1 MKIWRLPIENVLIK
15 ELKAEIQF
23 LKNENINLKKQ
34 QVGINKAK
42 ELYLGILQEF
52 PALIWRANTE
62 KLCDYFN
69 TTWLQFT
76 GRTMEEEYGY
86 GWAEGVHPDDLDRCI
101 EIYNLN
107 FDQRKSFSM
116 EYRLKNADQEYR
128 WILDIG
134 RPYYDFDGT
143 FLGYIGSCYD
153 FTERKNTQEKLEAIQ
168 SEMKVI
174 VQAIEQTNE
183 MVRITDK
190 DSIITYVNDAVV
202 TETDYTKE
210 ELIGQRSSIFKSGKQ
225 DETFY
230 KDLWDTVLSGNIY
243 KKVIINRRKDGTLYH
258 EEQTITPV
266 FDEQKNLYFVSTGHN
281 ISERIEVEKKLH
293 SLATKDTLTG
303 VYNRYSLNKEID
315 INIKKYECYENIFS
329 LLMLDIDHFK
339 NINDTYGHDV
349 GDLVLKEL
357 CFVIEN
363 LIRETDIFGRW
374 GGEEFLLIL
383 PKISKDEAISIATR
397 IRNIIENH
405 SFNNIPQ
412 VTVSIGISVYNESIK
427 KEIFLKDVDDALYKA
442 KNIGRNRVEFK

>member
-1 MKIWRLPIENVLIK
+1 MPIQNILIE
-15 ELKAEIQF
+15 ELKNEIQF
-23 LKNENINLKKQ
+23 LKNENIYLKKQ
-34 QVGINKAK
+34 QIEINKAK
-42 ELYLGILQEF
+42 EFYLGILEEF

-76 GRTMEEEYGY
+76 GKTMEEEYGY
-86 GWAEGVHPDDLDRCI
+86 GWAEGVHPDDLDKCV

-134 RPYYDFDGT
+134 RPYYDLDGT

-153 FTERKNTQEKLEAIQ
+153 ITERKDTQEKLESIQ

-174 VQAIEQTNE
+174 VQAIEQTKE

-190 DSIITYVNDAVV
+190 NSIITYVNEAVV
-202 TETDYTKE
+202 TETVYSKE
-210 ELIGQRSSIFKSGKQ
+210 ELIGQKSSIFKSGKQ
-225 DETFY
+225 DESFY
-230 KDLWDTVLSGNIY
+230 RNLWNTILSRNIY
-243 KKVIINRRKDGTLYH
+243 KNVIINKRKDGTLYH

-266 FDEQKNLYFVSTGHN
+266 FDEQNSLFFVSTGHD

-293 SLATKDTLTG
+293 SLATKDSLTG

-315 INIKKYECYENIFS
+315 TNIKKYERYADIFS
-329 LLMLDIDHFK
+329 LLMIDIDYFK
-339 NINDTYGHDV
+339 NVNDTYGHDV
-349 GDLVLKEL
+349 GDLVLKEI
-357 CFVIEN
+357 CSVIEN

-383 PKISKDEAISIATR
+383 PKTNKDEAISMATR
-397 IRNIIENH
+397 IKNIIEEH
-405 SFNNIPQ
+405 KFDYIPQ
-412 VTVSIGISVYNESIK
+412 VTVSIGVSVYNKSI
-427 KEIFLKDVDDALYKA
+427 ILKDVDDALYKA
-442 KNIGRNRVEFK
+442 KSTGRNRVEYK

>member
-1 MKIWRLPIENVLIK
+1 MPIQNILIE
-15 ELKAEIQF
+15 ELKNEIQF
-23 LKNENINLKKQ
+23 LKNENIYLKKQ
-34 QVGINKAK
+34 QIEINKAK
-42 ELYLGILQEF
+42 EFYLGILEEF

-76 GRTMEEEYGY
+76 GKTMEEEYGY
-86 GWAEGVHPDDLDRCI
+86 GWAEGVHPDDLDKCV

-116 EYRLKNADQEYR
+116 EYRLKNVNQEYH

-134 RPYYDFDGT
+134 RPYYDLDGT

-153 FTERKNTQEKLEAIQ
+153 ITEQKNTQEKLETIQ

-190 DSIITYVNDAVV
+190 DAIITYVNDAVI
-202 TETDYTKE
+202 TETGYTKE
-210 ELIGQRSSIFKSGKQ
+210 ELIGQKSSIFKSGKQ
-225 DETFY
+225 DESFY
-230 KDLWDTVLSGNIY
+230 KNLWDMVLSGNIY
-243 KKVIINRRKDGTLYH
+243 KNVIINKRKDGTLYH

-266 FDEQKNLYFVSTGHN
+266 FDEQNNLSFVSTGHD

-293 SLATKDTLTG
+293 TLATRDTLTG

-315 INIKKYECYENIFS
+315 INIKKYERYEDIFG

-339 NINDTYGHDV
+339 NVNDTYGHDV

-357 CFVIEN
+357 CSVIEN
-363 LIRETDIFGRW
+363 LIRETDVFGRW

-383 PKISKDEAISIATR
+383 PKTNKDEAISIATR
-397 IRNIIENH
+397 IKNIIEEH
-405 SFNNIPQ
+405 KFDYIPQ
-412 VTVSIGISVYNESIK
+412 VTVSIGVSVYNQSVK
-427 KEIFLKDVDDALYKA
+427 KEIFLKDVDDALYRA
-442 KNIGRNRVEFK
+442 KSTGRNRVEYK

>member
-1 MKIWRLPIENVLIK
+1 
-15 ELKAEIQF
+15 
-23 LKNENINLKKQ
+23 
-34 QVGINKAK
+34 
-42 ELYLGILQEF
+42 
-52 PALIWRANTE
+52 
-62 KLCDYFN
+62 
-69 TTWLQFT
+69 
-76 GRTMEEEYGY
+76 
-86 GWAEGVHPDDLDRCI
+86 
-101 EIYNLN
+101 
-107 FDQRKSFSM
+107 
-116 EYRLKNADQEYR
+116 
-128 WILDIG
+128 LDIG

-383 PKISKDEAISIATR
+383 PKTSKDEAILIATR
-397 IRNIIENH
+397 IKNIIENH

>member
-1 MKIWRLPIENVLIK
+1 MPIENLLIK
-15 ELKAEIQF
+15 ELKTEIQF
-23 LKNENINLKKQ
+23 LRNENTDLKKQ
-34 QVGINKAK
+34 QIEISKAK
-42 ELYLGILQEF
+42 ELYLGILEEF

-76 GRTMEEEYGY
+76 GRTMQEEYGY
-86 GWAEGVHPDDLDRCI
+86 GWAQGVHPDDLDRCI

-116 EYRLKNADQEYR
+116 EYRLKDINQEYR

-134 RPYYDFDGT
+134 RPYYDIDGT

-153 FTERKNTQEKLEAIQ
+153 ITEQKNTHEKLEAIQ

-190 DSIITYVNDAVV
+190 DSIITYVNDAVL
-202 TETDYTKE
+202 TETDYTKQ
-210 ELIGQRSSIFKSGKQ
+210 ELIGQKSSIFKSGKQ
-225 DETFY
+225 DEIFY

-243 KKVIINRRKDGTLYH
+243 KKVIINRRKNGTLYH

-266 FDEQKNLYFVSTGHN
+266 FDEQKNLYFVSTSHN
-281 ISERIEVEKKLH
+281 ISERIEVEKKLN

-303 VYNRYSLNKEID
+303 VYNRYSLNQEID

-329 LLMLDIDHFK
+329 LLMLDVDHFK
-339 NINDTYGHDV
+339 NVNDTYGHDV

-383 PKISKDEAISIATR
+383 PKANKNEAISIATR
-397 IRNIIENH
+397 IKNIVEKHNFA
-405 SFNNIPQ
+405 SIPQ
-412 VTVSIGISVYNESIK
+412 VTVSIGVSVYNSSVK
-427 KEIFLKDVDDALYKA
+427 KEVFLKDVDKALYKA
-442 KNIGRNRVEFK
+442 KSAGRNRVEFK

>member
-1 MKIWRLPIENVLIK
+1 MPIQNILIE
-15 ELKAEIQF
+15 ELKNEIQF
-23 LKNENINLKKQ
+23 LKNENIYLKKQ
-34 QVGINKAK
+34 QIEINKAK
-42 ELYLGILQEF
+42 EFYLGILEEF

-76 GRTMEEEYGY
+76 GKTMEEEYGY
-86 GWAEGVHPDDLDRCI
+86 GWAEGVHPDDLDKCV

-134 RPYYDFDGT
+134 RPYYDLDGT

-153 FTERKNTQEKLEAIQ
+153 ITERKDTQEKLESIQ

-174 VQAIEQTNE
+174 VQAIEQTKE

-190 DSIITYVNDAVV
+190 NSIITYVNEAVV
-202 TETDYTKE
+202 TETVYSKE
-210 ELIGQRSSIFKSGKQ
+210 ELIGQKSSIFKSGKQ
-225 DETFY
+225 DESFY
-230 KDLWDTVLSGNIY
+230 RNLWNTILSRNIY
-243 KKVIINRRKDGTLYH
+243 KNVIINKRKDGTLYH

-266 FDEQKNLYFVSTGHN
+266 FDEQNSLFFVSTGHD

-293 SLATKDTLTG
+293 SLATKDSLTG

-315 INIKKYECYENIFS
+315 TNIKKYERYADIFS
-329 LLMLDIDHFK
+329 LLMIDIDYFK
-339 NINDTYGHDV
+339 NVNDTYGHDV
-349 GDLVLKEL
+349 GDLVLKEI
-357 CFVIEN
+357 CSVIEN

-383 PKISKDEAISIATR
+383 PKTNKDEAISMATR
-397 IRNIIENH
+397 IKNIIEEH
-405 SFNNIPQ
+405 KFDYIPQ
-412 VTVSIGISVYNESIK
+412 ITVSIGVSVYNKNI
-427 KEIFLKDVDDALYKA
+427 ILKDVDDALYKA
-442 KNIGRNRVEFK
+442 KSTGRNRVEYK

>member
-1 MKIWRLPIENVLIK
+1 MQNILIE
-15 ELKAEIQF
+15 ELKREIQS
-23 LKNENINLKKQ
+23 LKNENIDLKKQ
-34 QVGINKAK
+34 QIEISKAK
-42 ELYLGILQEF
+42 ELYLGILEEF

-76 GRTMEEEYGY
+76 GRTMEQEYGY
-86 GWAEGVHPDDLDRCI
+86 GWAEGVHPDDLDRCV

-116 EYRLKNADQEYR
+116 EYRLKNANQEYH

-134 RPYYDFDGT
+134 RPYYDLDGT

-153 FTERKNTQEKLEAIQ
+153 ITEQKNTQEKLETIQ

-174 VQAIEQTNE
+174 VQAVEQTNE

-190 DSIITYVNDAVV
+190 DAIITYVNDAVI
-202 TETDYTKE
+202 TETGYAKE
-210 ELIGQRSSIFKSGKQ
+210 ELIGQKSSIFKSGKQ
-225 DETFY
+225 DESFY
-230 KDLWDTVLSGNIY
+230 KNLWDTVLSGNIY
-243 KKVIINRRKDGTLYH
+243 KNVIINKRKDGTLYH

-266 FDEQKNLYFVSTGHN
+266 FDEQNNLSFVSTGHD

-293 SLATKDTLTG
+293 TLATRDTLTG

-315 INIKKYECYENIFS
+315 INIKKYERYEDIFG

-339 NINDTYGHDV
+339 NVNDTYGHDV

-357 CFVIEN
+357 CSVIEN
-363 LIRETDIFGRW
+363 LIRETDVFGRW

-383 PKISKDEAISIATR
+383 PKTNKDEAISIATR
-397 IRNIIENH
+397 IKNIIEEH
-405 SFNNIPQ
+405 KFEYIPQ
-412 VTVSIGISVYNESIK
+412 VTVSIGVSIYTQSIK

-442 KNIGRNRVEFK
+442 KSTGRNRVEYK

>member
-1 MKIWRLPIENVLIK
+1 MPIQNILIE
-15 ELKAEIQF
+15 ELKNEIQF
-23 LKNENINLKKQ
+23 LKNENIYLKKQ
-34 QVGINKAK
+34 QIEINKAK
-42 ELYLGILQEF
+42 EFYLGILEEF

-76 GRTMEEEYGY
+76 GKTMEEEYGY
-86 GWAEGVHPDDLDRCI
+86 GWAEGVHPDDLDKCV

-134 RPYYDFDGT
+134 RPYYDLDGT

-153 FTERKNTQEKLEAIQ
+153 ITERKDTQEKLESIQ

-174 VQAIEQTNE
+174 VQAIEQTKE

-190 DSIITYVNDAVV
+190 DSIITYVNVAVV
-202 TETDYTKE
+202 NETVYSKE
-210 ELIGQRSSIFKSGKQ
+210 ELIGQKSSIFKSGKQ
-225 DETFY
+225 DESFY
-230 KDLWDTVLSGNIY
+230 RNLWDTILTRNIY
-243 KKVIINRRKDGTLYH
+243 KNVIINKRKDGTLYH

-266 FDEQKNLYFVSTGHN
+266 FDEQNSLFFVSTGHD

-293 SLATKDTLTG
+293 SLATKDSLTG

-315 INIKKYECYENIFS
+315 TNIKKYERYADIFS
-329 LLMLDIDHFK
+329 LLMIDIDYFK
-339 NINDTYGHDV
+339 NVNDTYGHDV

-357 CFVIEN
+357 SSVIEN

-383 PKISKDEAISIATR
+383 PKTNKDEAISMATR
-397 IRNIIENH
+397 IKNIIEEH
-405 SFNNIPQ
+405 KFDYIPQ
-412 VTVSIGISVYNESIK
+412 ITVSIGVSVYNKNI
-427 KEIFLKDVDDALYKA
+427 ILKDVDDALYKA
-442 KNIGRNRVEFK
+442 KNTGRNRVEYK

>member
-1 MKIWRLPIENVLIK
+1 MQNVLIE
-15 ELKAEIQF
+15 ELKKEIQS
-23 LKNENINLKKQ
+23 LKNENIDLKNQ
-34 QVGINKAK
+34 QIEISKAK
-42 ELYLGILQEF
+42 ELYLGILEEF

-76 GRTMEEEYGY
+76 GRTMEQEYGY
-86 GWAEGVHPDDLDRCI
+86 GWAQGVHPDDLNGCV

-116 EYRLKNADQEYR
+116 EYRLKNANQEYR

-134 RPYYDFDGT
+134 RPYYDLDGT

-153 FTERKNTQEKLEAIQ
+153 ITERKDTQEKLETIQ

-190 DSIITYVNDAVV
+190 DAIITYVNDAVI
-202 TETDYTKE
+202 TETGYTKE
-210 ELIGQRSSIFKSGKQ
+210 ELIGQKSSIFKSGKQ
-225 DETFY
+225 DESFY
-230 KDLWDTVLSGNIY
+230 KNLWDTVLFGNIY
-243 KKVIINRRKDGTLYH
+243 KNVIINKRKDGTLYH

-266 FDEQKNLYFVSTGHN
+266 FDEQNNLSFVSTGHD

-293 SLATKDTLTG
+293 TLATRDTLTG

-315 INIKKYECYENIFS
+315 INIKKYERYEDIFG

-339 NINDTYGHDV
+339 NVNDTYGHDV

-357 CFVIEN
+357 CSVIEN
-363 LIRETDIFGRW
+363 LIRETDVFGRW

-383 PKISKDEAISIATR
+383 PKTNKDEAISIATR
-397 IRNIIENH
+397 IKNIIEDH
-405 SFNNIPQ
+405 KFDYIPQ
-412 VTVSIGISVYNESIK
+412 VTVSIGLSVYSQNIK
-427 KEIFLKDVDDALYKA
+427 KEIFLKGVDDALYKA
-442 KNIGRNRVEFK
+442 KSTGRNRVEFK

>member
-1 MKIWRLPIENVLIK
+1 MQNILIE
-15 ELKAEIQF
+15 ELRREIQS
-23 LKNENINLKKQ
+23 LKNENIDLKKQ
-34 QVGINKAK
+34 QIEISKAK
-42 ELYLGILQEF
+42 ELYLGILEEF

-76 GRTMEEEYGY
+76 GRTMEQEYGY
-86 GWAEGVHPDDLDRCI
+86 GWAEGVHPDDLDRCV

-116 EYRLKNADQEYR
+116 EYRLKNANQEYH

-134 RPYYDFDGT
+134 RPYYDLDGT
-143 FLGYIGSCYD
+143 FLGYIDSCYD
-153 FTERKNTQEKLEAIQ
+153 ITEQKNTQEKLETIQ

-174 VQAIEQTNE
+174 VQAVEQTNE

-190 DSIITYVNDAVV
+190 DAIITYVNDAVI
-202 TETDYTKE
+202 TETGYTKE
-210 ELIGQRSSIFKSGKQ
+210 ELIGQKSSIFKSGKQ
-225 DETFY
+225 DESFY
-230 KDLWDTVLSGNIY
+230 KNLWDMVLSGNIY
-243 KKVIINRRKDGTLYH
+243 KNVIINKRKDGTLYH

-266 FDEQKNLYFVSTGHN
+266 FDEQNNLSFVSTGHD

-293 SLATKDTLTG
+293 TLATRDTLTG

-315 INIKKYECYENIFS
+315 INIKKYERYEDIFG

-339 NINDTYGHDV
+339 NVNDTYGHDV

-357 CFVIEN
+357 CSVIEN
-363 LIRETDIFGRW
+363 LIRETDVFGRW

-383 PKISKDEAISIATR
+383 PKTNKDEAISIATR
-397 IRNIIENH
+397 IKNIIEDH
-405 SFNNIPQ
+405 KFDYISQ
-412 VTVSIGISVYNESIK
+412 VTVSIGVSIYTQSIK

-442 KNIGRNRVEFK
+442 KSTGRNRVEYE

>member
-1 MKIWRLPIENVLIK
+1 MQNILIE
-15 ELKAEIQF
+15 ELRREIQS
-23 LKNENINLKKQ
+23 LKNENIDLKKQ
-34 QVGINKAK
+34 QIEISKAK
-42 ELYLGILQEF
+42 ELYLGILEEF

-76 GRTMEEEYGY
+76 GRTMEQEYGY
-86 GWAEGVHPDDLDRCI
+86 GWAEGVHPDDLDRCV

-116 EYRLKNADQEYR
+116 EYRLKNANQEYH

-134 RPYYDFDGT
+134 RPYYDLDGT

-153 FTERKNTQEKLEAIQ
+153 ITEQKNTQEKLETIQ

-190 DSIITYVNDAVV
+190 DAIITYVNDAVIS
-202 TETDYTKE
+202 ETGYTKE
-210 ELIGQRSSIFKSGKQ
+210 ELIGQKSSIFKSGKQ
-225 DETFY
+225 DESFY
-230 KDLWDTVLSGNIY
+230 KNLWDMVLSGNIY
-243 KKVIINRRKDGTLYH
+243 KNVIINKRKDGTLYH

-266 FDEQKNLYFVSTGHN
+266 FDEQNNLSFVSTGHD

-293 SLATKDTLTG
+293 TLATRDTLTG

-315 INIKKYECYENIFS
+315 INIKKYERYEDIFG

-339 NINDTYGHDV
+339 NVNDTYGHDV

-357 CFVIEN
+357 CSVIEN
-363 LIRETDIFGRW
+363 LIRETDVFGRW

-383 PKISKDEAISIATR
+383 PKTNKDEAISIATR
-397 IRNIIENH
+397 IKNIIEEH
-405 SFNNIPQ
+405 KFEYIPQ
-412 VTVSIGISVYNESIK
+412 VTVSIGVSVYNQSIK

-442 KNIGRNRVEFK
+442 KSTGRNRVEYK

>member
-1 MKIWRLPIENVLIK
+1 MQNILIE
-15 ELKAEIQF
+15 ELRREIQS
-23 LKNENINLKKQ
+23 LKNENIDLKKQ
-34 QVGINKAK
+34 QIEISKAK
-42 ELYLGILQEF
+42 ELYLGILEEF
-52 PALIWRANTE
+52 PALIWRVNTE

-86 GWAEGVHPDDLDRCI
+86 GWAERVHPDDLNRCV

-116 EYRLKNADQEYR
+116 EYRLKNVNQEYR

-134 RPYYDFDGT
+134 RPYYDLDGT

-153 FTERKNTQEKLEAIQ
+153 ITERKNTQEKLETIQ

-174 VQAIEQTNE
+174 VQAVEQTNE

-190 DSIITYVNDAVV
+190 DAIITYVNDAVI
-202 TETDYTKE
+202 TETGYTKE
-210 ELIGQRSSIFKSGKQ
+210 ELIGQKSSIFKSGKHDQ
-225 DETFY
+225 SFY
-230 KDLWDTVLSGNIY
+230 KNLWDTVSSGNIY
-243 KKVIINRRKDGTLYH
+243 KNVIINKRKDGTLYH

-266 FDEQKNLYFVSTGHN
+266 FDEQNNLSFVSTGHD

-293 SLATKDTLTG
+293 TLATRDTLTG

-315 INIKKYECYENIFS
+315 INIKKYERYEDIFG

-339 NINDTYGHDV
+339 NVNDTYGHDV

-357 CFVIEN
+357 CSVIEN
-363 LIRETDIFGRW
+363 LIRETDVFGRW

-383 PKISKDEAISIATR
+383 PKTNRGEATSIATR
-397 IRNIIENH
+397 IKNIIEEH
-405 SFNNIPQ
+405 KFDYIPQ
-412 VTVSIGISVYNESIK
+412 VTISIGVSVYNKSIK

-442 KNIGRNRVEFK
+442 KSTGRNRVEYK

>member
-1 MKIWRLPIENVLIK
+1 MPIENVLIK

-134 RPYYDFDGT
+134 RPYYDLDGT

-153 FTERKNTQEKLEAIQ
+153 ITERKDTQEKLESIQ

-174 VQAIEQTNE
+174 VQAIEQTKE

-190 DSIITYVNDAVV
+190 NSIITYVNEAVV
-202 TETDYTKE
+202 TETVYSKE
-210 ELIGQRSSIFKSGKQ
+210 ELIGQKSSIFKSGKQ
-225 DETFY
+225 DESFY
-230 KDLWDTVLSGNIY
+230 RNLWNTILSRNIY
-243 KKVIINRRKDGTLYH
+243 KNVIINKRKDGTLYH

-266 FDEQKNLYFVSTGHN
+266 FDEQNSLFFVSTGHD

-293 SLATKDTLTG
+293 SLATKDSLTG

-315 INIKKYECYENIFS
+315 TNIKKYERYADIFS
-329 LLMLDIDHFK
+329 LLMIDIDYFK
-339 NINDTYGHDV
+339 NVNDTYGHDV
-349 GDLVLKEL
+349 GDLVLKEI
-357 CFVIEN
+357 CSVIEN

-383 PKISKDEAISIATR
+383 PKTNKDEAISMATR
-397 IRNIIENH
+397 IKNIIEEH
-405 SFNNIPQ
+405 KFDYIPQ
-412 VTVSIGISVYNESIK
+412 ITVSIGVSVYNESI
-427 KEIFLKDVDDALYKA
+427 ILKDVDDALYKA
-442 KNIGRNRVEFK
+442 KSTGRNRVEYK

>member
-1 MKIWRLPIENVLIK
+1 MQNILIE
-15 ELKAEIQF
+15 ELKREIQS
-23 LKNENINLKKQ
+23 LKNENIDLKKQ
-34 QVGINKAK
+34 QIEISKAK
-42 ELYLGILQEF
+42 ELYLGILEEF

-76 GRTMEEEYGY
+76 GRTMEQEYGY
-86 GWAEGVHPDDLDRCI
+86 GWAEGVHPDDLDRCV

-116 EYRLKNADQEYR
+116 EYRLKNANQEYH

-134 RPYYDFDGT
+134 RPYYDLDGT

-153 FTERKNTQEKLEAIQ
+153 ITEQKNTQEKLETIQ

-190 DSIITYVNDAVV
+190 DAIITYVNDAVIS
-202 TETDYTKE
+202 ETGYTKE
-210 ELIGQRSSIFKSGKQ
+210 ELIGQKSSIFKSGKQ
-225 DETFY
+225 DESFY
-230 KDLWDTVLSGNIY
+230 KNLWDMVLSGNIY
-243 KKVIINRRKDGTLYH
+243 KNVIINKRKDGTLYH

-266 FDEQKNLYFVSTGHN
+266 FDEQNNLSFVSTGHD

-293 SLATKDTLTG
+293 TLATRDTLTG

-315 INIKKYECYENIFS
+315 INIKKYERYEDIFG

-339 NINDTYGHDV
+339 NVNDTYGHDV

-357 CFVIEN
+357 CSVIEN
-363 LIRETDIFGRW
+363 LIRETDVFGRW

-383 PKISKDEAISIATR
+383 PKTNKDEAISIATR
-397 IRNIIENH
+397 IKNIIEEH
-405 SFNNIPQ
+405 KFDYIPQ
-412 VTVSIGISVYNESIK
+412 VTVSIGVSVYNQSIK

-442 KNIGRNRVEFK
+442 KSTGRNRVEYK

>member
-1 MKIWRLPIENVLIK
+1 MQNILIE
-15 ELKAEIQF
+15 ELRREIQS
-23 LKNENINLKKQ
+23 LKNENIDLKKQ
-34 QVGINKAK
+34 QIEISKAK
-42 ELYLGILQEF
+42 ELYLGILEEF

-76 GRTMEEEYGY
+76 GRTMEQEYGY
-86 GWAEGVHPDDLDRCI
+86 GWAEGVHPDDLDRCV

-116 EYRLKNADQEYR
+116 EYRLKNANQEYH

-134 RPYYDFDGT
+134 RPYYDLDGT

-153 FTERKNTQEKLEAIQ
+153 ITEQKNTQEKLETIQ

-190 DSIITYVNDAVV
+190 DAIITYVNDAVI
-202 TETDYTKE
+202 TETGYTKE
-210 ELIGQRSSIFKSGKQ
+210 ELIGQKSSIFKSGKQ
-225 DETFY
+225 DESFY
-230 KDLWDTVLSGNIY
+230 KNLWDMVLSGNIY
-243 KKVIINRRKDGTLYH
+243 KNVIINKRKDGTLYH

-266 FDEQKNLYFVSTGHN
+266 FDEQNNLSFVSTGHD

-293 SLATKDTLTG
+293 TLATRDTLTG

-315 INIKKYECYENIFS
+315 INIKKYERYEDIFS

-339 NINDTYGHDV
+339 NVNDTYGHDV
-349 GDLVLKEL
+349 GDLVLKKL
-357 CFVIEN
+357 CSVIEN
-363 LIRETDIFGRW
+363 LIRETDVFGRW

-383 PKISKDEAISIATR
+383 PKTNKDEAISIATR
-397 IRNIIENH
+397 IKNIIEEH
-405 SFNNIPQ
+405 KFEYIPQ
-412 VTVSIGISVYNESIK
+412 VTVSIGVSVYNQSIK

-442 KNIGRNRVEFK
+442 KSTGRNRVEYK

>member
-1 MKIWRLPIENVLIK
+1 MPIENLLIK
-15 ELKAEIQF
+15 ELKTEIQF
-23 LKNENINLKKQ
+23 LRNENTDLKKQ
-34 QVGINKAK
+34 QIEISKAK
-42 ELYLGILQEF
+42 ELYLGILEEF

-86 GWAEGVHPDDLDRCI
+86 GWAEGVHPEDLDRCI

-134 RPYYDFDGT
+134 RPYYDLDGT

-190 DSIITYVNDAVV
+190 DSIITYVNDAVL
-202 TETDYTKE
+202 TETNYTKE
-210 ELIGQRSSIFKSGKQ
+210 ELIGQKSSIFKSGKQ

-266 FDEQKNLYFVSTGHN
+266 FDEQKNLYFVSTGHD

-293 SLATKDTLTG
+293 VLATIDTLTG
-303 VYNRYSLNKEID
+303 IYNRYSLNKEID
-315 INIKKYECYENIFS
+315 INIKKYEELAFINIIRDIKTLSRTEIVLISSIISNSFKEKLVCDKNDALQEEEILLQEEVMENMLSIMKKNHFS
-329 LLMLDIDHFK
+329 TRLI
-339 NINDTYGHDV
+339 G
-349 GDLVLKEL
+349 
-357 CFVIEN
+357 
-363 LIRETDIFGRW
+363 IREEGKVIV
-374 GGEEFLLIL
+374 
-383 PKISKDEAISIATR
+383 
-397 IRNIIENH
+397 
-405 SFNNIPQ
+405 FN
-412 VTVSIGISVYNESIK
+412 K
-427 KEIFLKDVDDALYKA
+427 
-442 KNIGRNRVEFK
+442 

>member
-1 MKIWRLPIENVLIK
+1 MPIQNILIE
-15 ELKAEIQF
+15 ELKNEIQF
-23 LKNENINLKKQ
+23 LKNENIYLKKQ
-34 QVGINKAK
+34 QIEINKAK
-42 ELYLGILQEF
+42 EFYLGILEEF

-62 KLCDYFN
+62 KFCDYFN

-86 GWAEGVHPDDLDRCI
+86 GWAEGVHPDDLDKCV

-134 RPYYDFDGT
+134 RPYYDLDGT

-153 FTERKNTQEKLEAIQ
+153 ITEQKDTQEKLESIQ

-174 VQAIEQTNE
+174 VQAIEQTKE

-190 DSIITYVNDAVV
+190 ESIITYVNEAVV
-202 TETDYTKE
+202 TETVYSKE
-210 ELIGQRSSIFKSGKQ
+210 ELIGQKSSIFKSGKQ
-225 DETFY
+225 DESFY
-230 KDLWDTVLSGNIY
+230 RNLWDTILSRNIY
-243 KKVIINRRKDGTLYH
+243 KNVIINKRKDGTLYH

-266 FDEQKNLYFVSTGHN
+266 FDEQNSLFFVSTGHD

-293 SLATKDTLTG
+293 SLATKDSLTG

-315 INIKKYECYENIFS
+315 TNIKKYERYADIFS
-329 LLMLDIDHFK
+329 LLMIDIDYFK
-339 NINDTYGHDV
+339 NVNDTYGHDV

-357 CFVIEN
+357 CSVIEN

-383 PKISKDEAISIATR
+383 PKTNKDEAISMATR
-397 IRNIIENH
+397 IKNIIEEH
-405 SFNNIPQ
+405 KFDYIPQ
-412 VTVSIGISVYNESIK
+412 ITVSIGVSVYNKNI
-427 KEIFLKDVDDALYKA
+427 ILKDVDDALYKA
-442 KNIGRNRVEFK
+442 KNTGRNRVEYK

>member
-1 MKIWRLPIENVLIK
+1 MQNILIE
-15 ELKAEIQF
+15 ELRREIQS
-23 LKNENINLKKQ
+23 LKNENIDLKKQ
-34 QVGINKAK
+34 QIEISKAK
-42 ELYLGILQEF
+42 ELYLGILEEF

-86 GWAEGVHPDDLDRCI
+86 GWAERVHPDDLNRCV

-116 EYRLKNADQEYR
+116 EYRLKNVNQEYR

-134 RPYYDFDGT
+134 RPYYDLDGT

-153 FTERKNTQEKLEAIQ
+153 ITERKNTQEKLETIQ

-174 VQAIEQTNE
+174 VQAVEQTNE

-190 DSIITYVNDAVV
+190 DAIITYVNDAVI
-202 TETDYTKE
+202 TETGYTKE
-210 ELIGQRSSIFKSGKQ
+210 ELIGQKSSIFKSGKHDQ
-225 DETFY
+225 SFY
-230 KDLWDTVLSGNIY
+230 KNLWDTVSSGNIY
-243 KKVIINRRKDGTLYH
+243 KNVIINKRKDGTLYH

-266 FDEQKNLYFVSTGHN
+266 FDEQNNLSFVSTGHD

-293 SLATKDTLTG
+293 TLATRDTLTG

-315 INIKKYECYENIFS
+315 INIKKYERYEDIFG

-339 NINDTYGHDV
+339 NVNDTYGHDV

-357 CFVIEN
+357 CSVIEN
-363 LIRETDIFGRW
+363 LIRETDVFGRW

-383 PKISKDEAISIATR
+383 PKTNRGEATSIATR
-397 IRNIIENH
+397 IKNIIEEH
-405 SFNNIPQ
+405 KFDYIPQ
-412 VTVSIGISVYNESIK
+412 VTISIGVSVYNKSIK

-442 KNIGRNRVEFK
+442 KSTGRNRVEYK

>member
-1 MKIWRLPIENVLIK
+1 MPIQNILIE
-15 ELKAEIQF
+15 ELKNEIQF
-23 LKNENINLKKQ
+23 LKNENIYLKKQ
-34 QVGINKAK
+34 QIEINKAK
-42 ELYLGILQEF
+42 EFYLGILEEF

-76 GRTMEEEYGY
+76 GKTMEEEYGY

-134 RPYYDFDGT
+134 RPYYDLDGT

-153 FTERKNTQEKLEAIQ
+153 ITERKDTQEKLESIQ

-174 VQAIEQTNE
+174 VQAIEQTKE

-190 DSIITYVNDAVV
+190 NSIITYVNEAVV
-202 TETDYTKE
+202 TETVYSKE
-210 ELIGQRSSIFKSGKQ
+210 ELIGQKSSIFKSGKQ
-225 DETFY
+225 DESFY
-230 KDLWDTVLSGNIY
+230 RNLWNTILSRNIY
-243 KKVIINRRKDGTLYH
+243 KNVIINKRKDGTLYH

-266 FDEQKNLYFVSTGHN
+266 FDEQNSLFFVSTGHD

-293 SLATKDTLTG
+293 SLATKDSLTG

-315 INIKKYECYENIFS
+315 TNIKKYERYADIFS
-329 LLMLDIDHFK
+329 LLMIDIDYFK
-339 NINDTYGHDV
+339 NVNDTYGHDV
-349 GDLVLKEL
+349 GDLVLKEI
-357 CFVIEN
+357 CSVIEN

-383 PKISKDEAISIATR
+383 PKTNKDEAISMATR
-397 IRNIIENH
+397 IKNIIEEH
-405 SFNNIPQ
+405 KFDYIPQ
-412 VTVSIGISVYNESIK
+412 ITVSIGVSVYNESI
-427 KEIFLKDVDDALYKA
+427 ILKDVDDALYKA
-442 KNIGRNRVEFK
+442 KSTGRNRVEYK

>member
-1 MKIWRLPIENVLIK
+1 MPIQNILIE
-15 ELKAEIQF
+15 ELKNEIQF
-23 LKNENINLKKQ
+23 LKNENIYLKKQ
-34 QVGINKAK
+34 QIEINKAK
-42 ELYLGILQEF
+42 EFYLGILEEF

-76 GRTMEEEYGY
+76 GKTMEEEYGY
-86 GWAEGVHPDDLDRCI
+86 GWAEGVHPDDLDKCV

-134 RPYYDFDGT
+134 RPYYDLDGT

-153 FTERKNTQEKLEAIQ
+153 ITERKDTQEKLESIQ

-174 VQAIEQTNE
+174 VQAIEQTKE

-190 DSIITYVNDAVV
+190 NSIITYVNEAVV
-202 TETDYTKE
+202 TETVYSKE
-210 ELIGQRSSIFKSGKQ
+210 ELIGQKSSIFKSGKQ
-225 DETFY
+225 DESFY
-230 KDLWDTVLSGNIY
+230 RNLWNTILSRNIY
-243 KKVIINRRKDGTLYH
+243 KNVIINKRKDGTLYH

-266 FDEQKNLYFVSTGHN
+266 FDEQNSLFFVSTGHD

-293 SLATKDTLTG
+293 SLATKDSLTG

-315 INIKKYECYENIFS
+315 TNIKKYERYADIFS
-329 LLMLDIDHFK
+329 LLMIDIDYFK
-339 NINDTYGHDV
+339 NVNDTYGHDV

-357 CFVIEN
+357 SSVIEN

-383 PKISKDEAISIATR
+383 PKTNKDEAISMATR
-397 IRNIIENH
+397 IKNIIEEH
-405 SFNNIPQ
+405 KFDYIPQ
-412 VTVSIGISVYNESIK
+412 VTVSIGVSVYNKSI
-427 KEIFLKDVDDALYKA
+427 ILKDVDDALYKA
-442 KNIGRNRVEFK
+442 KSTGRNRVEYK

>member
-1 MKIWRLPIENVLIK
+1 MQNILIE
-15 ELKAEIQF
+15 ELRREIQS
-23 LKNENINLKKQ
+23 LKNENIDLKKQ
-34 QVGINKAK
+34 QIEISKAK
-42 ELYLGILQEF
+42 ELYLGILEEF

-76 GRTMEEEYGY
+76 GRTMEQEYGY
-86 GWAEGVHPDDLDRCI
+86 GWAEGVHPDDLDRCV

-116 EYRLKNADQEYR
+116 EYRLKNANQEYH

-134 RPYYDFDGT
+134 RPYYDLDGT

-153 FTERKNTQEKLEAIQ
+153 ITEQKNTQEKLETIQ

-174 VQAIEQTNE
+174 VQAVEQTNE

-190 DSIITYVNDAVV
+190 DAIITYVNDAVI
-202 TETDYTKE
+202 TETGYAKE
-210 ELIGQRSSIFKSGKQ
+210 ELIGQKSSIFKSGKQ
-225 DETFY
+225 DESFY
-230 KDLWDTVLSGNIY
+230 KNLWDTVLSGNIY
-243 KKVIINRRKDGTLYH
+243 KNVIINKRKDGTLYH

-266 FDEQKNLYFVSTGHN
+266 FDEQNNLSFVSTGHD

-293 SLATKDTLTG
+293 TLATRDTLTG

-315 INIKKYECYENIFS
+315 INIKKYERYEDIFG

-339 NINDTYGHDV
+339 NVNDTYGHDV

-357 CFVIEN
+357 CSVIEN
-363 LIRETDIFGRW
+363 LIRETDVFGRW

-383 PKISKDEAISIATR
+383 PKTNKDEAISIATR
-397 IRNIIENH
+397 IKNIIEEH
-405 SFNNIPQ
+405 KFEYIPQ
-412 VTVSIGISVYNESIK
+412 VTVSIGVSIYTQSIK

-442 KNIGRNRVEFK
+442 KSTGRNRVEYK

>member
-1 MKIWRLPIENVLIK
+1 MQNILK
-15 ELKAEIQF
+15 EELRREIQS
-23 LKNENINLKKQ
+23 LKNENIDLKKQ
-34 QVGINKAK
+34 QIEISKAK
-42 ELYLGILQEF
+42 ELYLGILEEF

-76 GRTMEEEYGY
+76 GRTMEQEYGY
-86 GWAEGVHPDDLDRCI
+86 GWAEGVHPDDLDRCV

-116 EYRLKNADQEYR
+116 EYRLKNVNQEYR

-134 RPYYDFDGT
+134 RPYYDLDGT

-153 FTERKNTQEKLEAIQ
+153 ITERKNTQEKLETIQ

-174 VQAIEQTNE
+174 VQAVEQTNE

-190 DSIITYVNDAVV
+190 DAIITYVNDAVI
-202 TETDYTKE
+202 TETGYTKK
-210 ELIGQRSSIFKSGKQ
+210 ELIGQKSSIFKSGKHDQ
-225 DETFY
+225 SFY
-230 KDLWDTVLSGNIY
+230 KNLWDTVSSGNIY
-243 KKVIINRRKDGTLYH
+243 KNVIINKRKDGTLYH

-266 FDEQKNLYFVSTGHN
+266 FDEQNNLSFVSTGHD

-293 SLATKDTLTG
+293 TLATRDTLTG

-315 INIKKYECYENIFS
+315 INIKKYERYEDIFS

-339 NINDTYGHDV
+339 NVNDTYGHDV

-357 CFVIEN
+357 CSVIEN
-363 LIRETDIFGRW
+363 LIRETDVFGRW

-383 PKISKDEAISIATR
+383 PKTNRGEATSIATR
-397 IRNIIENH
+397 IKNIIEEH
-405 SFNNIPQ
+405 KFDYIPQ
-412 VTVSIGISVYNESIK
+412 VTISIGVSVYNKSIK

-442 KNIGRNRVEFK
+442 KSTGRNRVEYK

>member
-1 MKIWRLPIENVLIK
+1 MLIE
-15 ELKAEIQF
+15 ELKTEIQF
-23 LKNENINLKKQ
+23 LKNENIDLKNQ
-34 QVGINKAK
+34 QIEIKKAK
-42 ELYLGILQEF
+42 ELYLGILEEF

-86 GWAEGVHPDDLDRCI
+86 GWAEGVHPDDLDRCV

-134 RPYYDFDGT
+134 RPYYDLDGT

-153 FTERKNTQEKLEAIQ
+153 ITERKNTQEKLETIQ

-183 MVRITDK
+183 MIRITDK
-190 DSIITYVNDAVV
+190 DAIITYVNDAVV
-202 TETDYTKE
+202 TETNYTKE
-210 ELIGQRSSIFKSGKQ
+210 ELIGQKSSIFKSGKQ
-225 DETFY
+225 DKSFY
-230 KDLWDTVLSGNIY
+230 KDLWNTILSGNIY
-243 KKVIINRRKDGTLYH
+243 KNVLINKRKDGTLYH

-266 FDEQKNLYFVSTGHN
+266 FDEQNNLSFVSTGHD

-293 SLATKDTLTG
+293 FLATRDTLTG

-315 INIKKYECYENIFS
+315 INIKKYARYEDIFS

-339 NINDTYGHDV
+339 NVNDTYGHDV

-357 CFVIEN
+357 CSVIEN
-363 LIRETDIFGRW
+363 LIRETDVFGRW

-383 PKISKDEAISIATR
+383 PKTNKDEAISIATR
-397 IRNIIENH
+397 IKNIIEEH
-405 SFNNIPQ
+405 KFEYIPQ
-412 VTVSIGISVYNESIK
+412 VTVSIGVSVYNQSIK
-427 KEIFLKDVDDALYKA
+427 KEIFLKYVDDALYKA
-442 KNIGRNRVEFK
+442 KSTGRNRIEYK